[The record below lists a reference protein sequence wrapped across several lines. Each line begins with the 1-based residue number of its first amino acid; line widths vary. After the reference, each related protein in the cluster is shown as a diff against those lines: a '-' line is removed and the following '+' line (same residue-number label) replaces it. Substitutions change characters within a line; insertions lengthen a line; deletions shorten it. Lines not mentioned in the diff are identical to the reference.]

1 MADIY
6 VARQQGMA
14 GFDKI
19 VALKFLRD
27 IGDASSGVREMFLD
41 EVRTA
46 ALLNHPNIVATF
58 DADELGDR
66 LFLAMEFVHGETLGR
81 FARSVVSSSGKF
93 PIELAVAIARDLA
106 NALDYAHSLTNH
118 DGTPLEL
125 VHRDVS
131 PSNILL
137 SFDGMVK
144 LLDFG
149 IAKVA
154 TQLNA
159 TGAGVIKGKFSYMA
173 PEQARGHDVDRRA
186 DIYSLGIVLW
196 QLITGKAAFDAKSDG
211 ELLRMVAHPLLAAP
225 SVTRTECSEALDE
238 IVMTALAPRV
248 EDRYETAGEFA
259 TALSRYLTRHA
270 AGFDAT
276 KLIRGLMTVHFRD
289 RRDKL
294 AALVKRTDHDY
305 ALDDIEVLVQQPSIR
320 TPTPKVPS
328 LAPLQT
334 GSQIAIDATSPVS
347 ALQPPPPRARRWP
360 WLVVLLAGCLGAG
373 YAVLHAQTG
382 GDDAPR
388 VAIAIDAP
396 ATPAPS
402 EPRAHDAPAAR
413 AIEPVPEEPPP
424 PTTIPPRPVRA
435 IAPPPRPVVR
445 AVPKV
450 VAKPIA
456 KPDPRTGSADAR
468 GSTAGSG
475 SGSARLAQVPE
486 PEVPIVAERGSGATP
501 RAVPPPPITPPREVG
516 SLDATASV
524 TRVSVNGSLTTS
536 EVQSA
541 LERTTGQLRDC
552 YRAAA
557 GRAQH
562 TPLVTLK
569 VSFVIDEA
577 RAPRGVQVAGDPIG
591 LSACAREAIANIRT
605 RSAPDV
611 GTVAVTAQISFKPR
625 KATP

>member
-81 FARSVVSSSGKF
+81 FARSVVSSSGRF

-106 NALDYAHSLTNH
+106 NALDYAHALTHH

-154 TQLNA
+154 TQLTA

-196 QLITGKAAFDAKSDG
+196 QLITGKAAFEARSDG
-211 ELLRMVAHPLLAAP
+211 ELLRMVANPLLAAP

-248 EDRYETAGEFA
+248 SDRYETAGEFA

-294 AALVKRTDHDY
+294 AALVKRSDPDY
-305 ALDDIEVLVQQPSIR
+305 ALDDLEVLVQQPSLR

-328 LAPLQT
+328 PQQT
-334 GSQIAIDATSPVS
+334 GSETAIEASSPVS
-347 ALQPPPPRARRWP
+347 AIKPLPPPPRARRWP
-360 WLVVLLAGCLGAG
+360 WVVLLLAGCLGGG
-373 YAVLHAQTG
+373 YALQL
-382 GDDAPR
+382 GDDEPAR
-388 VAIAIDAP
+388 VAIAAAVDAP
-396 ATPAPS
+396 ATRAELA
-402 EPRAHDAPAAR
+402 EPRTHEAPAAR
-413 AIEPVPEEPPP
+413 AIEPAPVEPSPVV
-424 PTTIPPRPVRA
+424 PPRSVRV
-435 IAPPPRPVVR
+435 IAPPRPVVR
-445 AVPKV
+445 TPPKA
-450 VAKPIA
+450 VAKVA
-456 KPDPRTGSADAR
+456 VTKAERAGSAEAR
-468 GSTAGSG
+468 GSNAGSG
-475 SGSARLAQVPE
+475 SGSARIAQEPPPE
-486 PEVPIVAERGSGATP
+486 IPIPERGSGTP
-501 RAVPPPPITPPREVG
+501 PRVPPPPVAPPREVG

-541 LERTTGQLRDC
+541 LERTTGQLRAC

-591 LSACAREAIANIRT
+591 LAACAREAIANIRT